1 MIRGMTGFGQ
11 AQILARKVR
20 AIIEI
25 KSVNH
30 RYLDINYFLPVGF
43 GSAESKIRQIIQR
56 DLNRGRVT
64 VSVKITQKDEV
75 EAVLNKDVV
84 RMHLKNINKLKRE
97 FGFKGDLPLQDLV
110 KLPGVLEAREMLVSA
125 ETLKPAL
132 EKSLKR
138 ALKGLIDM
146 RRSEGRSLAADIS
159 DKLKRMS
166 LQIKRIQKKAKSLLK
181 EKRKKYSEEE
191 FRSIQK
197 SSDVNE
203 EIIRLLH
210 YIEEITPLLRSKISV
225 GKKIDFIAQ
234 EMQRETNTIGSKLQ
248 DKVVSNAVIALK
260 SKIEKIREQAQNIE

>member
-1 MIRGMTGFGQ
+1 MIKGMTGFGQ
-11 AQILARKVR
+11 AQLSAGKVK
-20 AIIEI
+20 ALIEI

-43 GSAESKIRQIIQR
+43 GSAENKIRQVIQKH
-56 DLNRGRVT
+56 LNRGRVT
-64 VSVKITQKDEV
+64 VSMKITQRE
-75 EAVLNKDVV
+75 EAEALLNKDLV
-84 RMHLKNINKLKRE
+84 RMHLKNINKLKKE
-97 FGFKGDLPLQDLV
+97 FGIRGALPLQDLV
-110 KLPGVLEAREMLVSA
+110 KLPGVLEARETLVDSG
-125 ETLKPAL
+125 TLKSAL

-138 ALKGLIDM
+138 ALNDLVSM
-146 RRSEGRSLAADIS
+146 RRSEGRSLAADIA

-166 LQIKRIQKKAKSLLK
+166 LQIKKIQQKSKSILRDKK
-181 EKRKKYSEEE
+181 KKLNEEE
-191 FRSIQK
+191 FRSFQR

-203 EIIRLLH
+203 EITRLLH
-210 YIEEITPLLRSKISV
+210 FIDEIAPLLKSKVSV